1 VPDAVFAHPRLARV
15 YDSLD
20 PDRSY
25 LDTYV
30 DLVQALSATSVL
42 DVGCGTGTLA
52 RRLAALGIEVL
63 AFDPANASVAVA
75 RTKVDAEQVE
85 WAVATAPDVSGD
97 WSRRA
102 RYDLATMTAN
112 VAQVFLEDD
121 EWLATLRA
129 VHSCLRPGGHLAFE
143 SRKPADR
150 AWERWTKALTH
161 QVVDV
166 EAEGPVE
173 DWTEVTAVDGEFVTF
188 VAPKVFLADG
198 ERIVSTSM
206 LRFRSE
212 EALRRS
218 LTHAGFLDV
227 DVRDLPYA
235 PGRGWL
241 LLARA

>member
-1 VPDAVFAHPRLARV
+1 
-15 YDSLD
+15 
-20 PDRSY
+20 
-25 LDTYV
+25 
-30 DLVQALSATSVL
+30 
-42 DVGCGTGTLA
+42 
-52 RRLAALGIEVL
+52 
-63 AFDPANASVAVA
+63 
-75 RTKVDAEQVE
+75 
-85 WAVATAPDVSGD
+85 VATAPDMAAAP
-97 WSRRA
+97 SRQV

-161 QVVDV
+161 RVVNV
-166 EAEGPVE
+166 ETEGAVE
-173 DWTEVTAVDGEFVTF
+173 DWTEVTAVDGELVTF

-198 ERIVSTSM
+198 ERIVSTST
-206 LRFRSE
+206 LRFRGE

-218 LTHAGFLDV
+218 LTEAGFLDV
-227 DVRDLPYA
+227 EVRDLPYA

-241 LLARA
+241 LLARAWTLHPDDTTSCLNGSAFSVR